1 MDNEIK
7 YVAIPPTITFET
19 TGNTI
24 PSKQHTCKVT
34 AQDEGTGLNMDE
46 LKYRWV
52 QGEAEPLE
60 NEFLE
65 KFTNESSIEKTTGD
79 GEWYLWIL
87 TKDKVENVT
96 ISKEGPFVFD
106 NTGAKV
112 EIVYSSKNP
121 TNKNVTATI
130 NSDEQIQE
138 IAGWTLSSDK
148 RVLTKEYS
156 RNANENITIKDL
168 VGNETQVNIEINNI
182 DKTVP
187 IANVGYSTK
196 EITKD
201 NVTVTITSNEE
212 VQEIEGWDLSSDK
225 KTLTKEY
232 SENIKETVTIKDLA
246 ENESQVN
253 VEINNI
259 DKIQPSV
266 EVTYS
271 TKEITEEKVKV
282 AIVANEEVQ
291 NIVDW
296 ELSTNKKILTKEYST
311 NTKETITV
319 KDIAGNETQVNIE
332 INNIKKKIALGDIN
346 RDEKIDITDLL
357 MLKRHMVAGNKESW
371 KLTGDSLLAGDM
383 NQDEM
388 IDITDMLMLKREV
401 LNNL

>member
-196 EITKD
+196 EIT
-201 NVTVTITSNEE
+201 
-212 VQEIEGWDLSSDK
+212 
-225 KTLTKEY
+225 
-232 SENIKETVTIKDLA
+232 
-246 ENESQVN
+246 
-253 VEINNI
+253 
-259 DKIQPSV
+259 
-266 EVTYS
+266 
-271 TKEITEEKVKV
+271 EEKVKV